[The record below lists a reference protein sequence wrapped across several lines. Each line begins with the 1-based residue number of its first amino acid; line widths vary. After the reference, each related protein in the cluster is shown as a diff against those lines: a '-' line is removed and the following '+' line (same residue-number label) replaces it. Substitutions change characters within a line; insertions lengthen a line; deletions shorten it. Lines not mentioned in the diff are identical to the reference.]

1 MGESFLRNLSTTE
14 SVLCKHQA
22 SPAVSSSPSDQGKAV
37 CLSFGHNIIDIGLI
51 ESAEHQQSSLPERGR
66 VCTEVH
72 EDYVPVD
79 IGQKHVVMTPLK
91 KRGVTITRFH
101 FSPDTIQL
109 RIVEGRLCR
118 NSVNV
123 NAIDRRSPHFAA
135 RIASTPV
142 PHPISMTTWERMAAA
157 LSNIDSIIIYVVSW

>member
-1 MGESFLRNLSTTE
+1 MGESFPRNLSPAE
-14 SVLCKHQA
+14 SVLYKHQA
-22 SPAVSSSPSDQGKAV
+22 NPAVSGSLSDQGKAV
-37 CLSFGHNIIDIGLI
+37 CLSFDHNIIDIGLI

-91 KRGVTITRFH
+91 KRGVAITRFH
-101 FSPDTIQL
+101 FSPYTVQL
-109 RIVEGRLCR
+109 RIIESRLRR

-123 NAIDRRSPHFAA
+123 NAIDRRSSHFAA

-142 PHPISMTTWERMAAA
+142 PHPISMTT
-157 LSNIDSIIIYVVSW
+157 